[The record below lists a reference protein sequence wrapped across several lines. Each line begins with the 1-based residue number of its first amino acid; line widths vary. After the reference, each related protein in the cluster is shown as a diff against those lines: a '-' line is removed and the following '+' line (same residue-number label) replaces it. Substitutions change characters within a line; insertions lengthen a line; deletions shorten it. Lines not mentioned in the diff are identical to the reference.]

1 MFNHHQIEEKWRSAW
16 EQSGQN
22 TAHRSPQK
30 PKKYVL
36 DMFPY
41 PSGSGLHVGHT
52 SGYTATD
59 ILSRYYRMKGND
71 VLHPMGWDAFGLPA
85 ENYAIKTGIHPRPNT
100 NEAIATF
107 TEQMKKVGLSYDWS
121 REIATHKPDY
131 YKWTQWMFQLLYKRG
146 LAYKKEAMVNWD
158 PIDQTVLANEQVLPD
173 GTAERSGAKVVQKK
187 LNQWFFK
194 ITDYAERLLNDLD
207 NLDWPESTKLGQ
219 KNWIGKSVGAEV
231 DFAIC
236 APESA
241 QKSNAESITEST
253 QNKNLDQNPT
263 QKITVFTTRIDTL
276 FSGTFLILA
285 PEHELVAQITTDSQ
299 KSEVEKYLEKT
310 AGRTE
315 LERTGTEQNKDG
327 VWTGSY
333 AINPANGE
341 KMPIWISD
349 FVLVNYG
356 TGAVFADS
364 HDERDFEIAKKL
376 NIPLKTSIKP
386 VSSSDLPVGYQSLL
400 EYQTAVENL
409 QTCFSGYGELYNSAQ
424 FDGLL
429 SQEAQPKII
438 AWLEEKGSAKAKTTY
453 KLRDWLVSRQ
463 RYWGA
468 PIPVTYSQNQAHL
481 YPENLLPVLLPDDV
495 EFHPTGRSPL
505 LDHTGFHQQ
514 AKDIFGAD
522 AIMESD
528 TMDTFVCSSWYFFRF
543 CDPTNPNQFASPES
557 LKTWAPVDIYVGG
570 AEHTVLH
577 LLYARFFTKV
587 LFDAGY
593 INFNEPFLKLRH
605 QGLILAEDGRKMS
618 KRFGNVINP
627 TEVVEEFG
635 ADTLRMYHMFMGPF
649 NQSKPWSVSTV
660 KGVRRFLEKVW
671 KLQSLVSKS
680 TTNQT
685 VESALHFL
693 IKKVEED
700 TVDFKFNTAV
710 SQFMKFVNTVNEEK
724 SLTQNQWLLFLQT
737 LSPYAPFIAEEL
749 WHLAGQNQ
757 SIHLQDYPSYNPNLL
772 VENTVTIG
780 VQINGKVRGQV
791 QLSTTASEEEAREKS
806 TTVDS
811 VIKHIEGKTIRK
823 FIYIP
828 GKIINI
834 VVG

>member
-1 MFNHHQIEEKWRSAW
+1 MFNHQQIEEKWRLAW
-16 EQSGQN
+16 EKSGQYN
-22 TAHRSPQK
+22 AHRNPQK
-30 PKKYVL
+30 PKKYIL

-52 SGYTATD
+52 SGYSATD

-100 NEAIATF
+100 DQAIATF
-107 TEQMKKVGLSYDWS
+107 TEQMKSVGLTYDWG
-121 REIATHKPDY
+121 REVATHKPDY

-158 PIDQTVLANEQVLPD
+158 PVDQTVLANEQVLPD
-173 GTAERSGAKVVQKK
+173 GTGERSGAKVVQKK

-194 ITDYAERLLNDLD
+194 ITDYAERLLTDLD
-207 NLDWPESTKLGQ
+207 TLDWPESTKLGQ

-231 DFAIC
+231 DFVI
-236 APESA
+236 
-241 QKSNAESITEST
+241 QGSN
-253 QNKNLDQNPT
+253 

-285 PEHELVAQITTDSQ
+285 PEHELVSVITTESQ
-299 KSEVEKYLEKT
+299 KSEVEAYLEKT
-310 AGRTE
+310 KLKTE
-315 LERTGTEQNKDG
+315 LERTGTEQSKDG
-327 VWTGSY
+327 VFTGSY
-333 AINPANGE
+333 AINPATGE
-341 KMPIWISD
+341 NMPIWISD

-364 HDERDFEIAKKL
+364 HDERDFEIAQKF
-376 NIPLKTSIKP
+376 NIPLKTSIQP
-386 VSSSDLPVGYQSLL
+386 TSTSDLPPQYESLA
-400 EYQTAVENL
+400 EYQTAVKNL
-409 QTCFSGYGELYNSAQ
+409 EICFSGYGELYNSAQ
-424 FDGLL
+424 FDGLS

-438 AWLEEKGSAKAKTTY
+438 AWLEEKGSARARTTY

-468 PIPVTYSQNQAHL
+468 PIPVAYSQNEAHL
-481 YPENLLPVLLPDDV
+481 YPENLLPVVLPDDV

-514 AKDIFGAD
+514 AKDVFGAD

-543 CDPTNPNQFASPES
+543 CDPTNPTQFASPES

-587 LFDAGY
+587 LYDAGY
-593 INFNEPFLKLRH
+593 IDFNEPFLKLRH

-627 TEVVEEFG
+627 TEVVKEFG

-649 NQSKPWSVSTV
+649 NQSKPWSTSTV

-671 KLQSLVSKS
+671 KLQSIVSES
-680 TTNQT
+680 TNNQT
-685 VESALHFL
+685 VESALHQL
-693 IKKVEED
+693 ICKVEED
-700 TVDFKFNTAV
+700 TIDFKFNTAV

-737 LSPYAPFIAEEL
+737 LAPYAPFISEEL
-749 WHLAGQNQ
+749 WHLAGQNE
-757 SIHLQDYPSYNPNLL
+757 SIHLQQYPAYNPDLL

-780 VQINGKVRGQV
+780 IQINGKVRGEV
-791 QLSTTASEEEAREKS
+791 QLSTTASEEEAKTESVK
-806 TTVDS
+806 TQS
-811 VIKHIEGKTIRK
+811 VIKYIEGKTIRK